1 MWRDG
6 LSIPTRRGFIHLPV
20 NYPRSRTITHNAIFR
35 EPTPAEAELDR
46 LRAHLTALRA
56 TLTARELALGEL
68 RDRLNSFEGRYLRQV
83 GTLYRQL
90 DEWEEKLAELHV
102 KHIPTSPTSYVPDPD
117 PVEPA
122 TSAAS
127 LDLKALFRE
136 LAKRIHPD
144 FATDVHDAHRR
155 TRLMAQANDA
165 YLREDAA
172 VLQRMLNG
180 FDPVTG
186 HTSAQAIQAEL
197 THTAQLIQQVQHDIA
212 TAESDLEAAASS
224 DSALLQQRCI
234 DAALQGRDLLAEMA
248 ARVQGQIGITMARY
262 ERDLDRIKRPTSEV
276 QMESLLSAATP
287 TYRRFGRRK

>member
-1 MWRDG
+1 MA
-6 LSIPTRRGFIHLPV
+6 SVYSQVTAFIHLPV
-20 NYPRSRTITHNAIFR
+20 NYAGSCIIANAAIFR
-35 EPTPAEAELDR
+35 EPTAAEAELDR
-46 LRAHLTALRA
+46 LRAHLAALRL
-56 TLTARELALGEL
+56 TLTARELALGDL
-68 RDRLNSFEGRYLRQV
+68 RDQLASFEGRYLRQV

-102 KHIPTSPTSYVPDPD
+102 KHYPAPPAPYFPEPGSLEPTSSA
-117 PVEPA
+117 PV
-122 TSAAS
+122 

-144 FATDVHDAHRR
+144 FAIDAHDAYRR

-180 FDPVTG
+180 FDPITG
-186 HTSAQAIQAEL
+186 HTSAEAIEAEL
-197 THTAQLIQQVQHDIA
+197 ARTAELIQQVRHDIA
-212 TAESDLEAAASS
+212 TAESDLEAAARS

-248 ARVQGQIGITMARY
+248 ARVHGQIGITMARY
-262 ERDLDRIKRPTSEV
+262 ERDLDRINRPTSEV

-287 TYRRFGRRK
+287 TYRRFGKQK

>member
-1 MWRDG
+1 MSG
-6 LSIPTRRGFIHLPV
+6 TQIPSLPRHPL
-20 NYPRSRTITHNAIFR
+20 NYPWSRVITHTAIFR

-46 LRAHLTALRA
+46 LRAHLAALRS
-56 TLTARELALGEL
+56 TLTARELALGDL
-68 RDRLNSFEGRYLRQV
+68 RDQLASFEGRYLRQV
-83 GTLYRQL
+83 GSLYRQL

-102 KHIPTSPTSYVPDPD
+102 KHYPAPPTPYVPTPDPLEEPTSA
-117 PVEPA
+117 PV
-122 TSAAS
+122 

-144 FATDVHDAHRR
+144 FATDAHDAHRR

-186 HTSAQAIQAEL
+186 HTSSEAVEAEL
-197 THTAQLIQQVQHDIA
+197 ARTADLIQQVQHDIA
-212 TAESDLEAAASS
+212 TAESDLEAAARS

-248 ARVQGQIGITMARY
+248 ARVHGQIGITMARY
-262 ERDLDRIKRPTSEV
+262 ERELDRINRPTSEV

-287 TYRRFGRRK
+287 TYRRFGKKK